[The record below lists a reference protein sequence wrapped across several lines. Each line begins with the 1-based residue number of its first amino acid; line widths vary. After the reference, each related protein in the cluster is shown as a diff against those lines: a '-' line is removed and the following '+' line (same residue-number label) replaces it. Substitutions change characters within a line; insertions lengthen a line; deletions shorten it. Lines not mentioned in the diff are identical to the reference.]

1 MKQCSR
7 KLLAGYYVMRC
18 QLLCE
23 TRVKDREHSSVMMFF
38 NIWRVLELTC
48 SRQSYLSEVETI
60 PIPEEQSQAN
70 SKKLIQ

>member
-23 TRVKDREHSSVMMFF
+23 TRVNSSVMMFL